1 LRLQTVALDTA
12 ATYTPRLRRS
22 AIQMEV
28 DVPPELELDSYPGSF
43 YQVLNNLIN
52 NALMHAFEGRNC
64 GHVSLSARAIE
75 DDQIEIVFRD
85 DGAGMSEEVLRH
97 VFDPFFTTK
106 MGNGGTGLGMNIV
119 YNIVTGVMGGR
130 ITVDSMPGQG
140 TTVRLVIPCR
150 SPQRD

>member
-1 LRLQTVALDTA
+1 
-12 ATYTPRLRRS
+12 
-22 AIQMEV
+22 MEI
-28 DVPPELELDSYPGSF
+28 DVPCELELDSYPGSV
-43 YQVLNNLIN
+43 YQVFNNLIN

-64 GHVSLSARAIE
+64 GHLRLSARAV
-75 DDQIEIVFRD
+75 DDGQIEIVFRD
-85 DGAGMSEEVLRH
+85 DGAGMPEEVQRR

-130 ITVDSMPGQG
+130 ITVDSAPGAG
-140 TTVRLVIPCR
+140 TAVHISIPAS